1 MQQKENG
8 KIISYVSF
16 SKTTQAF
23 IYLINVHFD
32 FTIL

>member
-1 MQQKENG
+1 MQQKEDFNG

-23 IYLINVHFD
+23 IYLINVH
-32 FTIL
+32 